1 MPNCKIIKSPN
12 NELVNFLKTSSD
24 SDLSSKKVSSNTD
37 SSRAKRLQGYALRV
51 VGEEIFMA
59 GKDPGEEKF
68 HSSLAGVA
76 WARKIAQF
84 FLAGVPWRG
93 IARNFSSP
101 GSLVFHP
108 GQTGDTRD

>member
-1 MPNCKIIKSPN
+1 
-12 NELVNFLKTSSD
+12 
-24 SDLSSKKVSSNTD
+24 
-37 SSRAKRLQGYALRV
+37 
-51 VGEEIFMA
+51 MA

>member
-1 MPNCKIIKSPN
+1 ML
-12 NELVNFLKTSSD
+12 NEKNKLFV
-24 SDLSSKKVSSNTD
+24 
-37 SSRAKRLQGYALRV
+37 LRV